1 MAIKSMNTRVDF
13 VGYLPQNLTGVNFPT
28 QTLAN
33 EAVTGLQIS
42 TGAAQGKRFYVSEY
56 YANQLSTATQQCHEG
71 WYRIVQVAATA
82 VAANIYFGAVGA
94 QQSVANGPDVVTD
107 ASTVLTLAADPVVFL
122 GPVTPGN
129 FTIVQDAGTASLMVG
144 NTQTVAVGTVLSSTA
159 AGTVAVTAAPTTT
172 AILEGIVAVAL
183 AAITTPAA
191 LTLSAAA
198 AQSAGSQVLTGTIT
212 GGGSNAFA
220 GQYAVVTGFDLTA
233 NNGTFLITA
242 STTTTLTVNN
252 PAGVAD
258 THAATATLQ
267 GLVIARFQP
276 IFGE

>member
-212 GGGSNAFA
+212 GGGSNAFD

-258 THAATATLQ
+258 THAATGTLQ